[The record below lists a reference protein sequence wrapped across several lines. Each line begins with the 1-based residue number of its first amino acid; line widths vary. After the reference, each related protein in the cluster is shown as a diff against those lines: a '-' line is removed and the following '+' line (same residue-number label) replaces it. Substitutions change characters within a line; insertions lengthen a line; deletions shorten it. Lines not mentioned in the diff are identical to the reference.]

1 MNSKKDKYKKPRITI
16 SKVYTKTGDRGM
28 TSLAGGQRLPKS
40 HPRIET
46 YGCVDELNCFMG
58 KALDLARKTADSNPI
73 VDGLWRVQHEL
84 FNLGSVLATMPENLR
99 PDQAGIEQAHIQKLE
114 EEIDHFNEN
123 LPVLKSFI
131 LPGGS
136 ALAAELH
143 ICRAVCRRAERLIQ
157 SLSEREQIKDEWMI
171 YLNRLSDWLFVLSR
185 RVLFNA
191 GQDEALWDPNTG
203 R

>member
-16 SKVYTKTGDRGM
+16 SKVYTKAGDRGM

-40 HPRIET
+40 HPRIEA
-46 YGCVDELNCFMG
+46 YGSVDELNCFLG
-58 KALDLARKTADSNPI
+58 KALERARKTSDSNRI
-73 VDGLWRVQHEL
+73 INALWRVQHEL
-84 FNLGSVLATMPENLR
+84 FNLGSVLATLPETIR
-99 PDQAGIEQAHIQKLE
+99 PDQAGIEQVHIQTLE

-123 LPVLKSFI
+123 LPILKSFI

-136 ALAAELH
+136 GLAADLH
-143 ICRAVCRRAERLIQ
+143 ICRAVCRRAERRIQ
-157 SLSEREQIKDEWMI
+157 SLSECEQIKDEWMI

-185 RVLFNA
+185 WVLFSA
-191 GQDEALWDPNTG
+191 GLDEALWAPNTG